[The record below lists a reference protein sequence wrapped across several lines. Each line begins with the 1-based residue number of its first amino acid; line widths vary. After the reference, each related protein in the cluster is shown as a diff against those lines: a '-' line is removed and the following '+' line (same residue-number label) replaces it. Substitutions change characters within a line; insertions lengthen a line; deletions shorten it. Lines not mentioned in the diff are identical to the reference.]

1 MTGTFG
7 NLVNHLLALETRLCE
22 VDVVADLTWNQENGP
37 LARSNGAWKLYLFFL
52 IPLVAL
58 LLKTLNVKPATQ

>member
-1 MTGTFG
+1 MTGTLG

-37 LARSNGAWKLYLFFL
+37 LVKDWMWQNENGKRSQNKAPNF
-52 IPLVAL
+52 
-58 LLKTLNVKPATQ
+58 TQS